1 MVDLF
6 AGLLSNA
13 GYLTHIKSWQ
23 DAPDEPQNLG
33 HFFILIDTS
42 RLGSSA
48 WLSERMIDF
57 ANILM
62 DSPPADPSKPVIVP
76 GMIELAKLEK
86 QRKNG
91 VEISSETLALLRQY
105 AGDK

>member
-1 MVDLF
+1 MV
-6 AGLLSNA
+6 
-13 GYLTHIKSWQ
+13 
-23 DAPDEPQNLG
+23 
-33 HFFILIDTS
+33 
-42 RLGSSA
+42 
-48 WLSERMIDF
+48 DF